1 MSKQLQH
8 FGFVNECRIDLL
20 RLDLPDPVSG
30 GNKFFKLKYNLE
42 ECTRSGKKRML
53 TFGGAFSNHIAA
65 VAAAGKANGIST
77 IGIIRGEELSASS
90 NEVLQFASSCGMELH
105 FVSREN
111 YRKRND
117 PEFLAA
123 LSPQFDDPYLLPE
136 GGSNALAVKGCM
148 EILPREAMTAD
159 LIFCPVGTGAT
170 LAGIIA
176 SAAAHQHVIGIAVLE
191 GKEYLEAEVH
201 RHLAGF
207 DVQAAWEI
215 NADFTFGGYAKTDAT
230 LSRFIAEQ
238 QQLPLDP
245 VYSGKCFYAMLQL
258 VQSGNFPLRQ
268 FLFIH
273 TGGYRFLPGTTGY

>member
-1 MSKQLQH
+1 
-8 FGFVNECRIDLL
+8 
-20 RLDLPDPVSG
+20 
-30 GNKFFKLKYNLE
+30 
-42 ECTRSGKKRML
+42 ML

-176 SAAAHQHVIGIAVLE
+176 SAAAHQRVIGIAVLE
-191 GKEYLEAEVH
+191 GKEYLEAEVR

-207 DVQAAWEI
+207 DVKADWEI
-215 NADFTFGGYAKTDAT
+215 NADFTFGGYAKTDAK
-230 LSRFIAEQ
+230 LSRFIEEQ
-238 QQLPLDP
+238 PLPLDP

-258 VQSGNFPLRQ
+258 AQSDNFPLRQ

-273 TGGYRFLPGTTGY
+273 TGGYHLLKKMTVF